1 MQVLCKIYLLLIR
14 RLETIFVS
22 DISFLVVEAKI
33 IIKYNFSIEIEI
45 FIYEDDKGNIFFY

>member
-22 DISFLVVEAKI
+22 DISFLVGEAKI